1 MTVLD
6 PFFRRS
12 IRTSHPFRR
21 EGRRKA
27 ESVSTSALPDGPNT
41 LLKLHGNP
49 VPQNIASL
57 TSLVSRRR
65 RRQREK
71 TQEMKLRRKSMQ
83 KREREERDWTPQ
95 RRAEIGSGHPSRQI
109 GGGGGSCQRDRFE
122 NFLQMDFHTNYCVSF
137 IPFAI
142 CKVGRFLK
150 CLQYHQMTKF

>member
-27 ESVSTSALPDGPNT
+27 ESVSTAALPDGPNT
-41 LLKLHGNP
+41 LLKLYGNP

-109 GGGGGSCQRDRFE
+109 GEEEVHVRGIASSISYKWIFTQTTASPSFH
-122 NFLQMDFHTNYCVSF
+122 LQS
-137 IPFAI
+137 A
-142 CKVGRFLK
+142 R
-150 CLQYHQMTKF
+150 